1 MIVYVETNF
10 ILEIVFEQ
18 EQVGAAEELLSLTE
32 QGVIEIHF
40 PAFSLIEPYWTIIH
54 RGKERKSLCSAL
66 SQHRQQLQRSS
77 RHQEIARSL
86 EPVTTSMLN
95 IEKMEREVLKT
106 TARRLN
112 NVGVSIE
119 MDGDT
124 FIQSLE
130 YHEKYGLE
138 PHDALIYAS
147 LIEDLKQRS
156 SDVKKCFISK
166 NSKDFFDQDI
176 EAELASYNC
185 TYIASFEKCLQFA
198 KRYSR

>member
-18 EQVGAAEELLSLTE
+18 EQVAAAEELLSLAE
-32 QGVIEIHF
+32 QGIIEIHF

-54 RGKERKSLCSAL
+54 RGKDRKSLCSAL

-86 EPVTTSMLN
+86 EPVTISMLN
-95 IEKMEREVLKT
+95 IEKLEREVLET
-106 TARRLN
+106 TAIRLN
-112 NVGVSIE
+112 DVGVSIE

-124 FIQSLE
+124 FIHSLE
-130 YHEKYGLE
+130 YQVKYGLE

-147 LIEDLKQRS
+147 LIADLRQRS
-156 SDVKKCFISK
+156 YDIKKCFLSK

-176 EAELASYNC
+176 ETELTSYNC
-185 TYIASFEKCLQFA
+185 TYIASFEQCLQFV
-198 KRYSR
+198 KRFSH